1 MLLCYIIK
9 NKEQRQG
16 HRINK
21 DIYIWTVF
29 LQVISVLLCIM
40 VKVRSANFKAR
51 GADQGD
57 PIVIYQEGLPG
68 GIRTNY

>member
-51 GADQGD
+51 GADQ
-57 PIVIYQEGLPG
+57 VIISLYIKRAYLEG
-68 GIRTNY
+68 